1 VVFDRVPWP
10 RPSILHRARRR
21 AHAGRGYDD
30 MIARLRLKQAFGRLV
45 RKADDWGVFV
55 MLDRGMPSRLAGA
68 FPDGVEVRRLGLKD
82 AIELTGE
89 FLSDGRPS

>member
-1 VVFDRVPWP
+1 
-10 RPSILHRARRR
+10 
-21 AHAGRGYDD
+21 
-30 MIARLRLKQAFGRLV
+30 
-45 RKADDWGVFV
+45 VFV